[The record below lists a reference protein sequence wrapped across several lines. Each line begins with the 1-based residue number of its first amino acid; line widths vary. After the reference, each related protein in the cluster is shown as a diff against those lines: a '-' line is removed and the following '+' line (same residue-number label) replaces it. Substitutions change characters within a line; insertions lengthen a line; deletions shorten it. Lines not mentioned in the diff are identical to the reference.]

1 VSGVDT
7 EESMEVVMVDR
18 IHSDEGT
25 DREENN
31 QPGDAR

>member
-7 EESMEVVMVDR
+7 EESMEVVMVENR
-18 IHSDEGT
+18 VSDEGT